1 METDFVKNLFLRAQI
16 GGNINP
22 SEMLLIIKNLIERIE
37 TLEKKLDDIKPSVS
51 RTKDSKV
58 SKRKTTSS

>member
-37 TLEKKLDDIKPSVS
+37 TLEKKLDLDSGISYTDLKRLLKS
-51 RTKDSKV
+51 RKGGK
-58 SKRKTTSS
+58 

>member
-37 TLEKKLDDIKPSVS
+37 TLEKKLDDNKPSVS

-58 SKRKTTSS
+58 SKRKPTSS